1 MPLDSQGMANKRR
14 LLPQWAI
21 YPGIAAI
28 AIVLFWRRLGF
39 SGTFHQIASKNQV
52 RGKDKYGSGAFGAS
66 RDGGSRTHNGI
77 DFVVTPG
84 ETIYSPIDG
93 KVIRYSSPYP
103 DDSRYSG
110 LHIQNEKYLVKM
122 WYLLPNQVKP
132 GQKVTRGQAL
142 GVAQKISTKYG
153 AGMVDHVHVEVWPEG
168 MGRAVDPGPLFG
180 LG

>member
-1 MPLDSQGMANKRR
+1 MANKRR

-39 SGTFHQIASKNQV
+39 SGTWRISSKNQIRV
-52 RGKDKYGSGAFGAS
+52 DKLGDGHFGSS
-66 RDGGSRTHNGI
+66 RSGGSRDHNGL
-77 DFVVTPG
+77 DLVVTPG

-110 LHIQNEKYLVKM
+110 LHIQNDKYLVKM
-122 WYLLPNQVKP
+122 WYLSPNQVKP
-132 GQKVTRGQAL
+132 GQEVTRGQAL

-153 AGMVDHVHVEVWPEG
+153 AGMIDHVHVEVWPG
-168 MGRAVDPGPLFG
+168 GTGPAVDPGPLFG
-180 LG
+180 VG